1 MLLEGAEVRKSVS
14 LVFSPLGDELLI
26 YDSASGNVHV
36 LNKTAHQVWK
46 WLDEGIGSA
55 EMVNRFCDAYAGVT
69 PEAADRLNRIGV
81 DVKWTTPAEMRDWVD
96 SQLKHWGNIAKT
108 AGIVPQ

>member
-1 MLLEGAEVRKSVS
+1 MLLESAEIRKSVS

-46 WLDEGIGSA
+46 WLDEGIGAA

-69 PEAADRLNRIGV
+69 PEAADR
-81 DVKWTTPAEMRDWVD
+81 DVQQILATFFQSAIITT
-96 SQLKHWGNIAKT
+96 KT
-108 AGIVPQ
+108 ESAANVIRAAG